1 MTMLM
6 KQLRWI
12 VVLLAVPGWTSAA
25 RAQAGDT
32 AVIRREL
39 ARRCPGGE
47 VRLALASADTVR
59 GYCGFVEDSR
69 LLVRHASDEWRVPLE
84 QVEAL
89 WIRRGSAGSGARMG
103 AIIGGVGLGALGLFV
118 GNGLCDAASGC
129 GRDTALLGVTGAI
142 LGTLGG
148 AAFGGVV
155 GHNVHAWELR
165 YPRRRW

>member
-1 MTMLM
+1 MIILMLRP
-6 KQLRWI
+6 RWFI
-12 VVLLAVPGWTSAA
+12 VLLAVLAWTAPA

-59 GYCGFVEDSR
+59 GYCGFVDDSR
-69 LLVRHASDEWRVPLE
+69 LLVRHAGDEWRVPLE

-89 WIRRGSAGSGARMG
+89 WIRRRHTGSGARMG

-129 GRDTALLGVTGAI
+129 GSDTAFLGLTGAI
-142 LGTLGG
+142 VGSLGG
-148 AAFGGVV
+148 AAAGGII
-155 GHNVHAWELR
+155 GSTMNGWDQR
-165 YPRRRW
+165 YPKPRW

>member
-1 MTMLM
+1 M
-6 KQLRWI
+6 KHLRWI
-12 VVLLAVPGWTSAA
+12 AVLLAVLAWTAPA

-47 VRLALASADTVR
+47 VRVALASADTVR

-89 WIRRGSAGSGARMG
+89 WVRRRSSGSGARTG
-103 AIIGGVGLGALGLFV
+103 AIIGGVGLGAFGLFL

-129 GRDTALLGVTGAI
+129 GSDAALLGLTGAV

-148 AAFGGVV
+148 AAIGGLI
-155 GHNVHAWELR
+155 GHNVHAWDMR
-165 YPRRRW
+165 YPKRRW